1 MVTVVVSAGVGR
13 TAATS
18 LVLLEVLVVFVAA
31 VTADGKPPGDV
42 LDDET
47 ALPNDIESGA
57 FALRRLEGPD
67 LAAGKSSCETAMAIS
82 ERNRAKKKRLSIQ
95 GTGSNPPDRNG

>member
-13 TAATS
+13 TAAAS
-18 LVLLEVLVVFVAA
+18 LVLLEVVTVFVAA
-31 VTADGKPPGDV
+31 GTAEGKPPGDV

-47 ALPNDIESGA
+47 ALPNDVESGA

-67 LAAGKSSCETAMAIS
+67 LAAGKSSCETAIAIS
-82 ERNRAKKKRLSIQ
+82 ERNRARKKRLSIQ
-95 GTGSNPPDRNG
+95 GTGS